1 MRAAFAIYVVLLL
14 IEGVLAWSVGSSPF
28 LLAVWAVG
36 LLGYVSVVRQSES
49 AGEMVR
55 AVAAGVLAV
64 AGPLYY
70 QAKAFPVLLCFLAL
84 AHFLAATQAVWEA
97 VWGVQGRLTPSLR
110 LRGAVFT
117 IAFYATLGLA
127 AMLLRPDRNPVPSAM
142 AGTLALGVVLL
153 AVPSWEASRL
163 LRLRQAGP
171 PSGALPGTAVLA
183 WLSVV
188 GLHLVL
194 ALLFVLLLPRA
205 AQLLC
210 RLSPK
215 WDMRMSEMAES
226 ENGKEEESGPGSG
239 GVEMRAGL
247 DSSAATG
254 LHRLPGKADIKA
266 SDLPRLYLKVTDP
279 GARDRLR
286 ADGVVYVRSH
296 TLDQYRE
303 QTWRAARG
311 EGRWLEDSTDGK
323 QDGWITLSP
332 AAADSVAHEIFVLN
346 SGGESL
352 PALVGA
358 SAYRAKRLF
367 VFPDGWCRMQLDGDV
382 RFEALA
388 SPRIYGV
395 PPVSIGSL
403 AAAREHEEVHVDAG
417 DDPVVEQL
425 LAREDLL
432 RDAPST
438 LEGRIDA
445 LQRWFREHIEYSTR
459 VEGEAGRTALAN
471 FLIKERKGYCDFF
484 ATAGCLLLRAQGI
497 PARVAYGYAGGMYD
511 AVTGVYQF
519 TDGMAHAWTEILLEE
534 HGWVVCDFTPPVNI
548 GGLGTAGAAAN
559 GSALQ
564 QEAFAALE
572 AAAEAAVKE
581 AAKKGGGVA
590 GKITE
595 AMGSG
600 PDMVRSVESFRNLL
614 PWVGLVTVLA
624 FLWNAWR
631 GRRTS
636 AVKKNREA
644 RENRFADE
652 HLQQPRYLKELV
664 RIAAAAGH
672 PRPKGSTVREYFR
685 ELARRGFLGTE
696 FAPVLTYHYALR
708 YEDQPED
715 RKAEKRFLAMVKA
728 LAAPAAGTGRAG

>member
-1 MRAAFAIYVVLLL
+1 
-14 IEGVLAWSVGSSPF
+14 
-28 LLAVWAVG
+28 
-36 LLGYVSVVRQSES
+36 
-49 AGEMVR
+49 
-55 AVAAGVLAV
+55 
-64 AGPLYY
+64 
-70 QAKAFPVLLCFLAL
+70 
-84 AHFLAATQAVWEA
+84 
-97 VWGVQGRLTPSLR
+97 
-110 LRGAVFT
+110 
-117 IAFYATLGLA
+117 
-127 AMLLRPDRNPVPSAM
+127 
-142 AGTLALGVVLL
+142 
-153 AVPSWEASRL
+153 
-163 LRLRQAGP
+163 
-171 PSGALPGTAVLA
+171 
-183 WLSVV
+183 
-188 GLHLVL
+188 
-194 ALLFVLLLPRA
+194 
-205 AQLLC
+205 
-210 RLSPK
+210 
-215 WDMRMSEMAES
+215 
-226 ENGKEEESGPGSG
+226 
-239 GVEMRAGL
+239 
-247 DSSAATG
+247 
-254 LHRLPGKADIKA
+254 
-266 SDLPRLYLKVTDP
+266 
-279 GARDRLR
+279 
-286 ADGVVYVRSH
+286 
-296 TLDQYRE
+296 
-303 QTWRAARG
+303 
-311 EGRWLEDSTDGK
+311 
-323 QDGWITLSP
+323 
-332 AAADSVAHEIFVLN
+332 VAHEIFVLN

-358 SAYRAKRLF
+358 TAYRAKRLF

-403 AAAREHEEVHVDAG
+403 EAAREHEEVHVDAG
-417 DDPVVEQL
+417 DDPVIEQL

-445 LQRWFREHIEYSTR
+445 LQRWFRGNIEYSTR

-471 FLIKERKGYCDFF
+471 FLVKERKGYCDFF

-559 GSALQ
+559 VSALQ

-572 AAAEAAVKE
+572 AAAAAAVKE

-614 PWVGLVTVLA
+614 PWVGLVTALA

-636 AVKKNREA
+636 AVKKNREV

-685 ELARRGFLGTE
+685 DLARRGFIGTE
-696 FAPVLTYHYALR
+696 FAAVLTYHYALR